1 MTTYTREEIINRAR
15 DLAKMISQTEEV
27 DFFKRAEAQINYN
40 QKVQQIIS
48 KIKALQKQAVNF
60 QHYGKHEALKQVE
73 EKIDNL
79 QEELE
84 AIPVVQD
91 FKTSQVDVNDLLQLV
106 ANTISNTV
114 TNQIIESTGGDVLR
128 GETGSKVNGTSS
140 GSSCGDGCGCH

>member
-1 MTTYTREEIINRAR
+1 MATYTRDEIINRAR

-40 QKVQQIIS
+40 TKVQEMIS
-48 KIKALQKQAVNF
+48 KIKNLQKNAVNY
-60 QHYGKHEALKQVE
+60 QHFGKHEALKKVE
-73 EKIDNL
+73 AQIDQL
-79 QEELE
+79 QEELD

-114 TNQIIESTGGDVLR
+114 TNEIIESTGGNVLR
-128 GETGSKVNGTSS
+128 GETGSKVNGSAS